1 MVGDGIHDMESAN
14 AAGAVACLI
23 KHDWNLDAR
32 GKADFLIDN
41 LGEIEDIIKKHC
53 Q

>member
-1 MVGDGIHDMESAN
+1 MHDMESAN

-23 KHDWNLDAR
+23 KHEWNVDAR
-32 GKADFLIDN
+32 EKADFLIDK
-41 LGEIEDIIKKHC
+41 LGQIEDIIKEHC